1 MIGSNPMHVDM
12 YSLEV
17 ANIPNFIQF
26 RNQTCAPRQKRDHIW
41 QVKGATQSLAAWCF
55 DLRSWCFLLT
65 MQGTRWK
72 KGTREIHWI
81 WLFSAFRKV
90 CKSPLGRAGKIEIAV
105 QSRKITLGKSIRRT
119 PNFQELVMFAMYQ
132 GNFFASILIRSAFQI
147 GKARSDRSKKKAPT
161 PRAHGWELAACQ
173 LPFVWGF
180 KPCMDLYEL
189 RVWRLWKRS
198 HLQLESNWILF
209 KMVFFSFPWIM
220 NCIASLHLATQLQY
234 TLQES
239 VLRLIK
245 HSDLMCSY
253 SSTGDTESGGS
264 TARVPLEPALFVDSV
279 KGHQAHMQTWVH
291 ACLHMRCV
299 LHMCVYIITVYYSIL
314 CIYMIPV
321 SGILPPPPTPPPNVM
336 TLSTRPIAPILYGG
350 HLVEFTEIE
359 YRITSGHVWSLEYL
373 FMP

>member
-173 LPFVWGF
+173 LPFV
-180 KPCMDLYEL
+180 LYGS
-189 RVWRLWKRS
+189 VW
-198 HLQLESNWILF
+198 
-209 KMVFFSFPWIM
+209 
-220 NCIASLHLATQLQY
+220 
-234 TLQES
+234 
-239 VLRLIK
+239 
-245 HSDLMCSY
+245 
-253 SSTGDTESGGS
+253 TESMEALKEEPSPIGIQLDTFQDGVLFLS
-264 TARVPLEPALFVDSV
+264 MNHELYCLITFGNPAAIHVARVCASFD
-279 KGHQAHMQTWVH
+279 QAQ
-291 ACLHMRCV
+291 RF
-299 LHMCVYIITVYYSIL
+299 
-314 CIYMIPV
+314 
-321 SGILPPPPTPPPNVM
+321 NVF
-336 TLSTRPIAPILYGG
+336 I
-350 HLVEFTEIE
+350 
-359 YRITSGHVWSLEYL
+359 
-373 FMP
+373 